1 MRQRRIDG
9 EYFKIGVG
17 KVMINSRNFWEK
29 IEKDINK
36 ELNKIKDLPETRS
49 KGKENFA

>member
-1 MRQRRIDG
+1 MNG
-9 EYFKIGVG
+9 
-17 KVMINSRNFWEK
+17 RNFWKE

-49 KGKENFA
+49 KEKENFA

>member
-1 MRQRRIDG
+1 MDG
-9 EYFKIGVG
+9 EYFKIGIG
-17 KVMINSRNFWEK
+17 KVMNGRNVWEK

-36 ELNKIKDLPETRS
+36 ELNKIKDLPKTRS